1 MEDKNNTKPGLGG
14 IEGEQSST
22 TRLLKKRTEKIE
34 EESPATTP
42 LTHRLADMDLEE
54 EKKKPSKLFIFGMA
68 ALALLL
74 IGGVVLIY
82 MSSQKG
88 NIFSGGGADINTY
101 GSDSMDADIVEG
113 QSGPIQMPVDKPAT
127 TDRPGTT
134 AATPGSQ
141 PAATPGAPATPPV
154 GITSTEREE
163 PPTIPIVRQPV
174 KTEPAP
180 APKPTQ
186 AAKPDQPT
194 SAPATADAGPK
205 NEPKPAPASGTPAS
219 SAPAMTLEQ
228 GFNLEK
234 QSEVKEGDL
243 VPMTDDVIKPVIVN
257 RAQAKMPPL
266 AKQLRKT
273 GQVIVRVMVDE
284 NGNVGD
290 AKLVSEAPKGFG
302 FGQAS
307 LEAAQMFKYK
317 PARKGSIRVK
327 VWDTIFFTFR

>member
-1 MEDKNNTKPGLGG
+1 MEDLNKTKPGPGG
-14 IEGEQSST
+14 IDGEQAST
-22 TRLLKKRTEKIE
+22 TRLLKKRSDRIE
-34 EESPATTP
+34 EESSATTP

-54 EKKKPSKLFIFGMA
+54 EKKKPNKLLIFGIA

-74 IGGVVLIY
+74 IGGAAY
-82 MSSQKG
+82 MFLSSDKSG
-88 NIFSGGGADINTY
+88 IFSGGGSDINTY

-127 TDRPGTT
+127 ATQPGATQPGST
-134 AATPGSQ
+134 AATAPGSQ
-141 PAATPGAPATPPV
+141 PATPPV

-163 PPTIPIVRQPV
+163 PPTIPMVRPPV
-174 KTEPAP
+174 KSEPTP
-180 APKPTQ
+180 EPKTVQ
-186 AAKPDQPT
+186 AAKPEP
-194 SAPATADAGPK
+194 SAPAPVTADANPK
-205 NEPKPAPASGTPAS
+205 TEAKPAPSSAPTS

-234 QSEVKEGDL
+234 EVEVKEGDL

-273 GQVIVRVMVDE
+273 GQVIVRVLVDQ

-290 AKLVSEAPKGFG
+290 AKLVSEIPKGFG

-317 PARKGSIRVK
+317 PARKGNIRVK
-327 VWDTIFFTFR
+327 VWDTIFFSFR